1 MKRLS
6 YCVLMFGLGFG
17 LRAGTSNEAAVAL
30 FQQKKYPEAA
40 EAFEKIVTDEPQNAE
55 AHFYLGV
62 LAEKRHETDEA
73 IQHLE
78 QAIQLEPDRSEYF
91 TELGGAYGSAA
102 KRAGLL
108 EKIGWAKKC
117 AAALEKAVQLDP
129 DNLTARNGL
138 ISFYREAP
146 TFAGGGISKAY
157 EQAEEIR
164 KRNPAMGAAVLGQ
177 LYLADKKLDQA
188 FEVYEAILREN
199 PDDYAALFAIGRAAA
214 QTGMHVERGEETL
227 RRCLTITP
235 PPGQPGYEAVHWRLG
250 NLAEKRGN
258 TAGAQAEY
266 QETLKIA
273 PSFKQASESLA
284 KLR

>member
-6 YCVLMFGLGFG
+6 YCVLIFGLGLE
-17 LRAGTSNEAAVAL
+17 LRAGTANEGAVAL
-30 FQQKKYPEAA
+30 IQQKKYPEAA
-40 EAFEKIVTDEPQNAE
+40 EAFQKIAADEPQNAE

-62 LAEKRHETDEA
+62 LAEKRHDTDEA

-78 QAIQLEPDRSEYF
+78 QATQLAPDRSEYF

-117 AAALEKAVQLDP
+117 ATALEKAVNLDP

-164 KRNPAMGAAVLGQ
+164 KRNAAMGVAVLGQ
-177 LYLADKKLDQA
+177 LYLADKKFDQA
-188 FEVYEAILREN
+188 FDLYEALLREN

-214 QTGMHVERGEETL
+214 QTGTHVERGEETL
-227 RRCLTITP
+227 RRCLTLTP

-250 NLAEKRGN
+250 ILAEKRGN
-258 TAGAQAEY
+258 TAEARAEY
-266 QETLKIA
+266 EETLKIA

-284 KLR
+284 KLK